1 MEVVVTAGAIRCA
14 KLQSNCHH
22 QQTNIHH
29 FAGWMH
35 FLSPNQQCQ
44 STDGKSLTGRAR
56 KTAMKRCVCSDTCLC
71 TRYRDNDGEAGCL
84 CVRSADDGGKLA
96 TDELTDLYRQ
106 TDRQT
111 DTQTDT

>member
-1 MEVVVTAGAIRCA
+1 MRKAPV
-14 KLQSNCHH
+14 K
-22 QQTNIHH
+22 
-29 FAGWMH
+29 
-35 FLSPNQQCQ
+35 LSPPTNQHPSISQAGCP
-44 STDGKSLTGRAR
+44 SCHPTNSVKALMGRVLTGRAR

-111 DTQTDT
+111 HRQTSSEIKWNKTTL